1 MDLGKYEV
9 ETYIVLVNG
18 QSENRQRII
27 YSGNNDENFFIE
39 RYYGSIRSG
48 YKGAN
53 TFFKNLSWTNIKS
66 HIVGE
71 SIVINDNSS
80 PQKPQIYFNISSIE
94 SIQRDG
100 DNTLV
105 VIDNQIEPI
114 TLEFISVFDKNQAY
128 SLFNLILQDSN
139 IDLNSIITDLTPPTI
154 FFNEYFFSEEI
165 KLDNPNLRQILTGPF
180 STEDGDIFRVDISL
194 SLFGGPNPISKD
206 DIISG
211 LVYDITDNRDGG
223 INLTTDDIIIYKDVI
238 SYNSIV
244 DEISGVGTFICKF
257 NLHDLGQNQNTS
269 TIIFSIV

>member
-1 MDLGKYEV
+1 MDLGRYEI
-9 ETYIVLVNG
+9 ETYIVVVNG
-18 QSENRQRII
+18 QTENRQRII
-27 YSGNNDENFFIE
+27 YNGNNDESYFIE

-80 PQKPQIYFNISSIE
+80 PAKPQIYFNISSIE
-94 SIQRDG
+94 SVQRDG
-100 DNTLV
+100 DNRLIIV
-105 VIDNQIEPI
+105 DNQIEPI
-114 TLEFISVFDKNQAY
+114 TLEFISTFDKNQAY
-128 SLFNLILQDSN
+128 SLFNLVLQDSN
-139 IDLNSIITDLTPPTI
+139 INLNLITSDLTPPII

-165 KLDNPNLRQILTGPF
+165 KLDQNTRSILTGPF
-180 STEDGDIFRVDISL
+180 STEDGDTFRVDITL

-223 INLTTDDIIIYKDVI
+223 INLTTNDIIIYKDVI
-238 SYNSIV
+238 SYDNIV
-244 DEISGVGTFICKF
+244 DEISGVGIFICKF

>member
-1 MDLGKYEV
+1 MQLGRYEIESYYV
-9 ETYIVLVNG
+9 VIGNQTE
-18 QSENRQRII
+18 SRQRIVYI
-27 YSGNNDENFFIE
+27 GNNGEDYFIE

-71 SIVINDNSS
+71 SIVIYDNSS

-139 IDLNSIITDLTPPTI
+139 IDLNSIISDLTPPTI

-165 KLDNPNLRQILTGPF
+165 KLDNPNLRLTGPF
-180 STEDGDIFRVDISL
+180 STEDGDLFRVDIPI
-194 SLFGGPNPISKD
+194 SLFEGPNPISKD
-206 DIISG
+206 DIIGG

-238 SYNSIV
+238 SYDSIV
-244 DEISGVGTFICKF
+244 DDISGVGTFICKF
-257 NLHDLGQNQNTS
+257 NLQDLGQNQNTS